1 MRGPAGKGSVT
12 RGETEL
18 GEYDPHKSSIN
29 FVVPHSFP
37 EMIDHYIRTDP
48 LPIYMYRS
56 HHLSLDLKKFN
67 SNKQDERN

>member
-1 MRGPAGKGSVT
+1 MRGPAGKGSST

-29 FVVPHSFP
+29 FAVPHSFP
-37 EMIDHYIRTDP
+37 EMIDHYIQTDP
-48 LPIYMYRS
+48 LPIYRS
-56 HHLSLDLKKFN
+56 HHLSLDLNKFK